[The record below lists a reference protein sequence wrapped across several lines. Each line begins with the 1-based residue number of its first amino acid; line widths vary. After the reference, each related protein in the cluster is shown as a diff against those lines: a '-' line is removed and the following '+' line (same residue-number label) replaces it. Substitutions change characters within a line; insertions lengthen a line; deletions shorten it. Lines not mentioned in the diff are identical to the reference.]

1 MKEKKRERER
11 ERKYIGEIF
20 YVRTSWQ
27 RSYGIRPTGSVA
39 DVLDTLKVR
48 PSPRA
53 LTLMSYAIGRRCI
66 IASIVKTR
74 ISSIGVLQ
82 VIIGGN
88 TAVHC
93 IFDTSIV

>member
-1 MKEKKRERER
+1 MKER
-11 ERKYIGEIF
+11 ERKYVGEIF

-27 RSYGIRPTGSVA
+27 RSHGIRPTGSVA

-66 IASIVKTR
+66 IASVKTR
-74 ISSIGVLQ
+74 ISNNIGILQ
-82 VIIGGN
+82 
-88 TAVHC
+88 
-93 IFDTSIV
+93 